1 LTANEDIEVA
11 DYVDLY
17 REAADAL
24 REAGYHS
31 EALQFYEP
39 LRDVMDILD
48 SGFYFDIAICYQ
60 ALGRVSDVRSAI
72 RSIRQ
77 SDRTADAHI
86 GLAKLYQSQG
96 KLDLM
101 WRLIRELRKMGKT
114 DIVRNAGLPTTR
126 PSSLTA
132 RDEGPQIPSSLF
144 RRLRK
149 DPNQRKIPK
158 KPIERA
164 KEEHVQDIVVRAM
177 FDDMQPL
184 QLAADA
190 SDTEAT
196 MEWLSLASE
205 LFEVFRSQRAFF
217 PRDKAKPYKGALG
230 NYVSIPDGDILDPD
244 NLEFLL
250 PKEYRKIS
258 FDDWADLLMRYAI
271 CVADRGNRELCWTII
286 KVCTDANAIYSDA
299 RRHLI
304 VRITALS
311 KFSGR
316 T

>member
-1 LTANEDIEVA
+1 LTADEDIEVA

-31 EALQFYEP
+31 KALQFYEP
-39 LRDVMDILD
+39 LMDVMDILD
-48 SGFYFDIAICYQ
+48 SRFYFDIAICYQ
-60 ALGRVSDVRSAI
+60 ALGRLNDVRSAI
-72 RSIRQ
+72 QSIKHG
-77 SDRTADAHI
+77 DRTADAHI

-114 DIVRNAGLPTTR
+114 DIVKKAGLPTTR
-126 PSSLTA
+126 PASLTA
-132 RDEGPQIPSSLF
+132 RDEGPQIPSALY

-149 DPNQRKIPK
+149 DPSQRKIPK
-158 KPIERA
+158 KPTERA
-164 KEEHVQDIVVRAM
+164 KEEEVQNTVVRAM
-177 FDDMQPL
+177 FDDMQSL
-184 QLAADA
+184 QPAADA
-190 SDTEAT
+190 GDTEAT

-217 PRDKAKPYKGALG
+217 PRDKARPYKGALG
-230 NYVSIPDGDILDPD
+230 NYVCLPDGDVLDAD

-250 PKEYRKIS
+250 PKEYRNIS

-286 KVCTDANAIYSDA
+286 KVCTDANAIYSDT
-299 RRHLI
+299 RRHLV
-304 VRITALS
+304 VRVTALS
-311 KFSGR
+311 
-316 T
+316 